1 MSSET
6 VTTIDFHITAECSQE
21 CPYCWGP
28 RDFECPVDTDIALAI
43 VSKVKDVGARRIV
56 FTGGDPLKRPDVATL
71 IRHAKK
77 VGLQVALSTTGDELS
92 LEFLDSVGT
101 CIDLI
106 SIPLDGSSEAVNSRT
121 KESGH
126 FDAVQLALSRLRSYP
141 EIDVKIC
148 TPVTRRNIDDVPNIV
163 ALAERYAATTDARVF
178 YNIFQTYP
186 RAMFDAEWAD
196 LVVSDDEFRTLEERV
211 AGTTTLRVNCLSH
224 QTLDRLYA
232 MIFPDGSLVVPS
244 GRKYSSYGQF
254 LDVTDLAATLAS
266 SEFDSAKHL
275 LHSKGWEKLPPT

>member
-56 FTGGDPLKRPDVATL
+56 FTGGDPLKR
-71 IRHAKK
+71 
-77 VGLQVALSTTGDELS
+77 
-92 LEFLDSVGT
+92 EFLDSVGT